1 MRSRSRRSREV
12 NTEINITAFMNL
24 MVVLVPF
31 LLLTA
36 VFSQISI
43 LELNLPPA
51 QNQQPLDEPKKPIVL
66 EVTIYKNR
74 IVLSDKQTGP
84 IRIIPNKSPGPNPNK
99 NKSLNK
105 NELSQLASYDFSAL
119 KQALVM
125 VKGKFPETTD
135 VTILLEEDTPYDLLI
150 KTMDTVRLY
159 SETKEGETIQYELF
173 PDIAIG
179 NAPQSAANLTN
190 VDSGIAITFQTI
202 SLFKLQATSHQ
213 EALT

>member
-51 QNQQPLDEPKKPIVL
+51 QNQLPPDEPKKAIVL
-66 EVTIYKNR
+66 EVSIYKDR

-84 IRIIPNKSPGPNPNK
+84 LKVIRNKV
-99 NKSLNK
+99 KSTAGKKINR
-105 NELSQLASYDFSAL
+105 NNTLALYDFTAL
-119 KQALVM
+119 KEILVV
-125 VKGKFPETTD
+125 VKGKFPQVTD

-159 SETKEGETIQYELF
+159 SVKENGETIQYELF

-179 NAPQSAANLTN
+179 NAPIDSPAISSFINSINNPRSKIDSVNLR
-190 VDSGIAITFQTI
+190 IQT
-202 SLFKLQATSHQ
+202 SPDQ
-213 EALT
+213 EALI

>member
-135 VTILLEEDTPYDLLI
+135 VTILLEEDTPYPQALI
-150 KTMDTVRLY
+150 C
-159 SETKEGETIQYELF
+159 EL
-173 PDIAIG
+173 
-179 NAPQSAANLTN
+179 
-190 VDSGIAITFQTI
+190 
-202 SLFKLQATSHQ
+202 
-213 EALT
+213 